1 MSHLSMSTDD
11 TVEDPDYVQPDLHK
25 HSYSSITTRSQHEQI
40 ASRDAIVTEVDENP
54 ISWVVPCF
62 PVMTL
67 QFVKVKYVDGDNE
80 LTGLIEYSDSLQHDE
95 LPTTISWKSSC
106 QIQLQDGNEY
116 KVFWKWNKTLNELD
130 ENWEEISTSE
140 SEVSHIS
147 ETTSNSSEKSV
158 KSVTEYS
165 TEENGSSDDVESD
178 SPPIYHT
185 LPFKVIGVAHSTK
198 TQDRLDEALT
208 KMKVGGTVS
217 AMLKP
222 EPENEFDRE
231 AIAVHLDYR
240 NGPCFIGYIQRELTK
255 YLHPLLETRQITE
268 VKVEDIRFR
277 TSFSKFGLYIKIS
290 ITRIGRWEP
299 FVVRASL
306 SVR

>member
-1 MSHLSMSTDD
+1 MECDDEADD

-25 HSYSSITTRSQHEQI
+25 DSCSSTRTRSQLEQI
-40 ASRDAIVTEVDENP
+40 ASRDAIVTEVDQNP
-54 ISWVVPCF
+54 ISWVVPSF

-67 QFVKVKYVDGDNE
+67 QFVKVKYVDGDSV
-80 LTGLIEYSDSLQHDE
+80 LTGLINYSDCLQHDE

-116 KVFWKWNKTLNELD
+116 KVFWKWTKTLNELH

-147 ETTSNSSEKSV
+147 ETTSSSSEKSV

-178 SPPIYHT
+178 STPIYHT

-208 KMKVGGTVS
+208 KMKGGETVS

-231 AIAVHLDYR
+231 AIAVHLDYG
-240 NGPCFIGYIQRELTK
+240 NGPCFIGYIPRELTK
-255 YLHPLLETRQITE
+255 YLHPLLETRQITQ

>member
-1 MSHLSMSTDD
+1 MSHSSMSTDD
-11 TVEDPDYVQPDLHK
+11 TVEDPDYVPSDLHK
-25 HSYSSITTRSQHEQI
+25 DSCSSITTRSRHEQI
-40 ASRDAIVTEVDENP
+40 ASRDAIVTEVDQNP

-67 QFVKVKYVDGDNE
+67 QFVKVKYVDGDSV
-80 LTGLIEYSDSLQHDE
+80 LTGLINYSDCLQHDE
-95 LPTTISWKSSC
+95 LPTTITWKSSC

-116 KVFWKWNKTLNELD
+116 KVFWKWTKTHNEL
-130 ENWEEISTSE
+130 
-140 SEVSHIS
+140 
-147 ETTSNSSEKSV
+147 
-158 KSVTEYS
+158 TEYS

-185 LPFKVIGVAHSTK
+185 LPFKVLGVAHSTQ

-208 KMKVGGTVS
+208 KMKGGKTVS

-231 AIAVHLDYR
+231 AIAVHLDYG

-255 YLHPLLETRQITE
+255 YLH
-268 VKVEDIRFR
+268 
-277 TSFSKFGLYIKIS
+277 LYLKPDKLHKS
-290 ITRIGRWEP
+290 RLRI
-299 FVVRASL
+299 
-306 SVR
+306 